1 MPTLTVVIFA
11 YKSSYITHNNLHT
24 VPIYT
29 LQENNLYKSFKT
41 KFSINILFP
50 LLMPKVNCIIPID
63 S

>member
-24 VPIYT
+24 AQIYT

-41 KFSINILFP
+41 KFSINILF
-50 LLMPKVNCIIPID
+50 LL
-63 S
+63 